1 MQIQIANKNI
11 KLNILAFVRTFK
23 QSEFVIDAILFNTLD
38 APPSCAFRPPLVPPT
53 EVWGRPKKAHVTP
66 LCLYIE

>member
-38 APPSCAFRPPLVPPT
+38 APHPVRLDHRWCPPQKF
-53 EVWGRPKKAHVTP
+53 GGAPKKPTLRHCVYT
-66 LCLYIE
+66 